1 MRKTIS
7 NHVESERYPRLTPEM
22 MDSLKKS
29 MVKNSGTLLMAF
41 RSDIRVFKI
50 MHLDCIC
57 VLTPFEVFFFSQ
69 VQKKKELLCRIHVSD
84 LELIAYSEEKH
95 VLLRTM
101 ESNIV
106 IYSEESLKLAQIFY
120 RNYQL
125 IFSNLSQEEACEIRS
140 SDMSLFPKI
149 TISVSPSQKFQLA
162 YASIC
167 SKLGVEYHHEVV
179 RYVHSLVLSQNGIFD
194 VSQLPLGLYFNASE
208 LRPIFL
214 ALDLMKFIHGICCSS
229 LERPNIL
236 ENISLMI
243 EQSKKLRVIHFSD
256 CSIQN
261 GLKLVHESFKANSDV
276 PISYWNLD
284 NNKIK
289 DFDYFPSILAIARS
303 PVLHI
308 SLNDCGIKP
317 NQAASL
323 FTVLEQNPSMW
334 TIQNLHIFG
343 IEMNEES
350 LQAFDKF
357 LKTLSDNDSS
367 CLKSLNLGLFKGKLK
382 KLLNSLNRYP
392 QPIESLVLCQ
402 SSIDDSGVSQSLSTT
417 VNAILA
423 LPNNISADLPFNQ
436 ITGVEKT
443 LKDAEKLFRA
453 YGKEEIGKMLNEIAP
468 SRTFRALAGTAQFEK
483 ILSTLK
489 GQSIEVNG
497 KPTTIDNAH
506 IYALT
511 RFNVSIG
518 NPIANPKSFELFMKS
533 LLGGVDIRELRH
545 IRDILLPDDQ
555 VNYEEITALQKDIL
569 KLEKAFPKTSE
580 DQEELLQKKGQ
591 LKAAQE
597 KIKKNQKKR
606 KTLKTTFDKITGS
619 LHAMATTRG
628 YTTKKEIQEF
638 VQGSFTSP
646 ELRGATGLT
655 ASVINGNTQTAIR
668 ILKDQLF
675 RKTTHET
682 KTGVKLASF
691 DQNIWFV
698 EEKDPLI
705 SHPQEDSSQQ
715 KPGILNQDF
724 FNHMIE
730 NPNQYCVVQMSH
742 IPAGLFQELE
752 ETYPGQH
759 QAILGRLIIVTK
771 TNKGEASSATMVY
784 HILPE
789 LTERLD
795 ACCDRELGRPSR
807 IQLQLYEL
815 FSKISIEEL
824 TELKA
829 AVEKNR
835 QARNQQGAS
844 KSLETLSAH
853 PYLADERSEYNM
865 YKGFEK
871 LLNFFIDL
879 HDPQKR
885 ETRAKEELEEFEN
898 QYHAYFAGKDVPKK
912 TFDCVAIPT
921 GGGREELTMI
931 FGYCAKQ
938 LRETAANFQEIETSG
953 DLHPNSSKPNAVS
966 SIIKT
971 IKTKVR
977 GQTGETTK
985 SIGVCRAR
993 LNELIKKRYGSN
1005 ADVTLGPLPIDT
1017 ARRIVEERQNP
1028 SIATDGNLGSS
1039 ILTMAGDMTE
1049 IGLREGATKVEGIA
1063 GSVRSAIEGISRM
1076 PVLNGVRKTLI
1087 GKSKRNGLNQNAKR
1101 TERSFEN
1108 LGAQTAPLRAA
1119 VAGFAALPGI
1129 IETGAGRLRQFTQT
1143 EIPNLALIFNTLNAL
1158 ANSR

>member
-125 IFSNLSQEEACEIRS
+125 IFSNLSQEESCEIRS

-149 TISVSPSQKFQLA
+149 TISISPSQKFQLA

-317 NQAASL
+317 NQATSL

-402 SSIDDSGVSQSLSTT
+402 SSIDDS
-417 VNAILA
+417 AI
-423 LPNNISADLPFNQ
+423 
-436 ITGVEKT
+436 
-443 LKDAEKLFRA
+443 
-453 YGKEEIGKMLNEIAP
+453 EEIIVLIKS
-468 SRTFRALAGTAQFEK
+468 SRTLRHLDLSGTKLSYESLIQIITTIGENQFLNCFS
-483 ILSTLK
+483 IDLNTLDL
-489 GQSIEVNG
+489 NG
-497 KPTTIDNAH
+497 KN
-506 IYALT
+506 
-511 RFNVSIG
+511 
-518 NPIANPKSFELFMKS
+518 
-533 LLGGVDIRELRH
+533 
-545 IRDILLPDDQ
+545 LLPIFRVFLESDLNMWKSIRLENNKMNSID
-555 VNYEEITALQKDIL
+555 L
-569 KLEKAFPKTSE
+569 KNIVP
-580 DQEELLQKKGQ
+580 LLQMM
-591 LKAAQE
+591 
-597 KIKKNQKKR
+597 N
-606 KTLKTTFDKITGS
+606 
-619 LHAMATTRG
+619 
-628 YTTKKEIQEF
+628 
-638 VQGSFTSP
+638 
-646 ELRGATGLT
+646 
-655 ASVINGNTQTAIR
+655 N
-668 ILKDQLF
+668 
-675 RKTTHET
+675 
-682 KTGVKLASF
+682 
-691 DQNIWFV
+691 
-698 EEKDPLI
+698 
-705 SHPQEDSSQQ
+705 
-715 KPGILNQDF
+715 
-724 FNHMIE
+724 
-730 NPNQYCVVQMSH
+730 
-742 IPAGLFQELE
+742 
-752 ETYPGQH
+752 
-759 QAILGRLIIVTK
+759 
-771 TNKGEASSATMVY
+771 
-784 HILPE
+784 
-789 LTERLD
+789 
-795 ACCDRELGRPSR
+795 
-807 IQLQLYEL
+807 
-815 FSKISIEEL
+815 
-824 TELKA
+824 
-829 AVEKNR
+829 
-835 QARNQQGAS
+835 
-844 KSLETLSAH
+844 LETLSLSYNFNATMKDIGLILTEILNIPSLKILSIAGADQYALGEQLIPLIEQISRKPIEYLDISGNNIGNRGISSVISFIRNSTSLH
-853 PYLADERSEYNM
+853 SINLCNNNITSMQVWTELAEVVENRANILEFIYPIGDAKNTVLQSDKSIQKEVMKRLSDLQMVVNNSVTSHRIQAKVGHYLPIRLIHERIKVTKLISQISQGEDFPPDSNIHSCVCKEFSLSLPYQRVGENVEDGGDIIQINIGEQDAYKTESMKWIVKENTKSFMPPETIDARQEKFIPAFTSISDLDSIRVLPHQEVPSLLVNSSVSIEEKPISPNVIEERKIPKERRLQ
-865 YKGFEK
+865 F
-871 LLNFFIDL
+871 DL
-879 HDPQKR
+879 ESDTPKPKAKR
-885 ETRAKEELEEFEN
+885 KVNYFVESDEN
-898 QYHAYFAGKDVPKK
+898 QKVQKVKAPLFED
-912 TFDCVAIPT
+912 DDI
-921 GGGREELTMI
+921 EE
-931 FGYCAKQ
+931 A
-938 LRETAANFQEIETSG
+938 
-953 DLHPNSSKPNAVS
+953 HW
-966 SIIKT
+966 
-971 IKTKVR
+971 
-977 GQTGETTK
+977 
-985 SIGVCRAR
+985 
-993 LNELIKKRYGSN
+993 
-1005 ADVTLGPLPIDT
+1005 
-1017 ARRIVEERQNP
+1017 NP
-1028 SIATDGNLGSS
+1028 SA
-1039 ILTMAGDMTE
+1039 
-1049 IGLREGATKVEGIA
+1049 
-1063 GSVRSAIEGISRM
+1063 
-1076 PVLNGVRKTLI
+1076 LNDEQERP
-1087 GKSKRNGLNQNAKR
+1087 GKNHKFLFS
-1101 TERSFEN
+1101 EEDD
-1108 LGAQTAPLRAA
+1108 
-1119 VAGFAALPGI
+1119 
-1129 IETGAGRLRQFTQT
+1129 
-1143 EIPNLALIFNTLNAL
+1143 
-1158 ANSR
+1158 